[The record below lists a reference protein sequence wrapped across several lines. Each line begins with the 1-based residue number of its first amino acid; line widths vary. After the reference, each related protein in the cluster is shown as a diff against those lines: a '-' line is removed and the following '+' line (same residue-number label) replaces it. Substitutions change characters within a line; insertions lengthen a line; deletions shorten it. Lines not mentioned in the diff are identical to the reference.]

1 MTSKSLKMPRKKLEP
16 ESAITP
22 LMIES
27 RIYVIRGVRVMLDS
41 DLAELYEV
49 ETKVLNQSVDRNPD
63 RFPEDFAFYLSPQEV
78 TNLKSQIVTSS
89 SGYGGRRKPNRVFT
103 EHGVA
108 MLSSVLRSKIA
119 VRVNIDII
127 RIFIRMRHLFA
138 TPGELVSQLQKLSE
152 TVQLHDSQI
161 KAIID
166 VLHKMATP
174 PKDDSPRRRI
184 GFNIDPETEDQS

>member
-1 MTSKSLKMPRKKLEP
+1 MPRKKPTP

-27 RIYVIRGVRVMLDS
+27 RIYLIRGVRVMLDS
-41 DLAELYEV
+41 DLADLYEV
-49 ETKVLNQSVDRNPD
+49 ETLAINQAVKRNED
-63 RFPEDFAFYLSPQEV
+63 RFPSDFSFVLTPHEV
-78 TNLKSQIVTSS
+78 VDLTSQTVISKI
-89 SGYGGRRKPNRVFT
+89 GRGGRRYRPRVFT

-127 RIFIRMRHLFA
+127 RTFIRMRHLFA
-138 TPGELVSQLQKLSE
+138 TPGEIVAQLQELAK

-161 KAIID
+161 KAITD
-166 VLHKMATP
+166 VLKKMMEP
-174 PKDDSPRRRI
+174 PPELPRGRF
-184 GFNIDPETEDQS
+184 GFPIPKPKAPEDQS

>member
-1 MTSKSLKMPRKKLEP
+1 MPRKKPTP

-22 LMIES
+22 LIIES

-41 DLAELYEV
+41 DLAGLYEV
-49 ETKVLNQSVDRNPD
+49 ETKRLNEAVERNLD
-63 RFPEDFAFYLSPQEV
+63 RFPNDFSFLLDPQEF
-78 TNLKSQIVTSS
+78 TNLKSQIATSS
-89 SGYGGRRKPNRVFT
+89 FGYGGRRKPNRVFT

-127 RIFIRMRHLFA
+127 RTFIRMRHLFA

-166 VLHKMATP
+166 VLQQMAAP
-174 PKDDSPRRRI
+174 SIVDSPKRRI
-184 GFNIDPETEDQS
+184 GFNPEPEDQS

>member
-1 MTSKSLKMPRKKLEP
+1 MPRKKPTP

-27 RIYVIRGVRVMLDS
+27 RIYLIRGVRVMLDS

-49 ETKVLNQSVDRNPD
+49 DTKRLNEAVERNRD
-63 RFPEDFAFYLSPQEV
+63 RFPSDFAFPLDPKEF
-78 TNLKSQIVTSS
+78 TNLRSQIATSS
-89 SGYGGRRKPNRVFT
+89 SGYGGRRYRPRVFT

-127 RIFIRMRHLFA
+127 RTFIRMRHLFA
-138 TPGELVSQLQKLSE
+138 TPGEIVSQLQELAK

-161 KAIID
+161 KAITD
-166 VLHKMATP
+166 VLKKMMEP
-174 PKDDSPRRRI
+174 PPELPRGRF
-184 GFNIDPETEDQS
+184 GFPIPKPKAPEDQS

>member
-1 MTSKSLKMPRKKLEP
+1 
-16 ESAITP
+16 
-22 LMIES
+22 
-27 RIYVIRGVRVMLDS
+27 
-41 DLAELYEV
+41 
-49 ETKVLNQSVDRNPD
+49 
-63 RFPEDFAFYLSPQEV
+63 
-78 TNLKSQIVTSS
+78 
-89 SGYGGRRKPNRVFT
+89 
-103 EHGVA
+103 
-108 MLSSVLRSKIA
+108 MLSSVRRSKIA